1 MHVLQPS
8 PPTHLKWFGW
18 CQTDCFLV
26 LANLSEYHKPFI
38 LKNKVLTIPP
48 HFDGKFGAKFFF
60 RASSSNPVYNKKKW
74 WKFVYCILWGCDP
87 SIFQPPKPPNKKTA
101 NGAPTWK
108 ASTLNLQ
115 CFDYTT
121 AAQLFHHQLAFHVAF
136 AGGGKCFPYL
146 SWPWKGWHFRIWHW
160 FIDTRDVS
168 PFKDGGKKVQ
178 WKHWNYIFNN
188 WEFEFPTQKLENS
201 QSAGIR
207 TSLSTKPNQQTARL
221 WIWWLEDNPFV
232 LEWSFHGTSKYSLF
246 KGHIN

>member
-1 MHVLQPS
+1 MESQHVELAMLRS
-8 PPTHLKWFGW
+8 HHRCATVPPPIGVPRGLFGGW
-18 CQTDCFLV
+18 V
-26 LANLSEYHKPFI
+26 
-38 LKNKVLTIPP
+38 
-48 HFDGKFGAKFFF
+48 
-60 RASSSNPVYNKKKW
+60 
-74 WKFVYCILWGCDP
+74 
-87 SIFQPPKPPNKKTA
+87 
-101 NGAPTWK
+101 
-108 ASTLNLQ
+108 
-115 CFDYTT
+115 
-121 AAQLFHHQLAFHVAF
+121 
-136 AGGGKCFPYL
+136 GGKCFPYL
-146 SWPWKGWHFRIWHW
+146 SWPWKGWRSRSWHW

-168 PFKDGGKKVQ
+168 PFKDEGKKVQ